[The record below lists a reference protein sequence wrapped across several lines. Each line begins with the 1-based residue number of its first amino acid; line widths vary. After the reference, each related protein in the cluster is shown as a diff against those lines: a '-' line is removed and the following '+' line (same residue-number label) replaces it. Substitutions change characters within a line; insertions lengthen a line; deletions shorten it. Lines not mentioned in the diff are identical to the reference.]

1 MVAGIILSPSFL
13 YFLQSKLVL
22 GNDSWKMYNGLCEN
36 LCSHLQCLADPLMRV
51 PIQFQKETRI
61 VQWVSF
67 TSSGSISLTF
77 ITAFFFF
84 FFFYLSVVEKGRLM
98 YFLVFSFEVVA

>member
-61 VQWVSF
+61 VHWVSF

-84 FFFYLSVVEKGRLM
+84 FFLSQCCREGKA
-98 YFLVFSFEVVA
+98 YVFFSVFF